1 MPDVILPLAFKL
13 CHFLL
18 RNSKNQHAVHQGSVK
33 YLLIKLKVDIT
44 GLFITVW
51 YQVSI
56 LIAVEV
62 CNFSF
67 PDCYLFNGIHCETS

>member
-1 MPDVILPLAFKL
+1 MPEVILLLAFKL

-44 GLFITVW
+44 DLLLQF
-51 YQVSI
+51 
-56 LIAVEV
+56 
-62 CNFSF
+62 
-67 PDCYLFNGIHCETS
+67 GIKFQF